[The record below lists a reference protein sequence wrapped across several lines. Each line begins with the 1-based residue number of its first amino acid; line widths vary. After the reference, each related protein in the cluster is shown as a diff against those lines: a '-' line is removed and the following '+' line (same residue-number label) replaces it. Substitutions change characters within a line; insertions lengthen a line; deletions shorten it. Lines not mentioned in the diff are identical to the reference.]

1 MLDQLIL
8 PKMQKAVADWN
19 PKQLDKK
26 VSLQTIVFPW
36 LPLVGLRLEDF
47 VGFSFWKGSFLE
59 NIQSV
64 SGISRG
70 FIQGLQPMNQAIEL
84 GPDTPSQLP
93 KPDYRAEQAQH
104 ALTNS
109 PYSRLS
115 NNGDRAKT
123 NASSSFRP
131 SARTQEITF
140 RSIVKEYTASR
151 DLLFTA
157 AGRAHGKI
165 QDAVVQN
172 YSLDGWKRGL
182 LVYILDDAVR
192 SLAAF
197 FLRIETSQNT
207 HGHRIHLLP
216 STGTSFVICF
226 VSPSQPNTLTPRY
239 LSQSLFKDLHISST
253 IPMRRSFEE
262 LQHCYNRREV
272 RRISDAD
279 GEGYIYAFVDVD
291 VWKIGMSKDFVRRQE
306 EWDRNCPDLRRIWLP
321 PIRVA
326 NRRRAESL
334 AHLLLEMACIDRPRA
349 YCQICQR
356 KHIKHFIFSG
366 TSPVVW
372 RTIVEPILLWVAL
385 A

>member
-1 MLDQLIL
+1 
-8 PKMQKAVADWN
+8 
-19 PKQLDKK
+19 
-26 VSLQTIVFPW
+26 
-36 LPLVGLRLEDF
+36 
-47 VGFSFWKGSFLE
+47 
-59 NIQSV
+59 
-64 SGISRG
+64 
-70 FIQGLQPMNQAIEL
+70 MNQVIEL

-109 PYSRLS
+109 PYSHLS

-165 QDAVVQN
+165 QNAVVQN

-182 LVYILDDAVR
+182 YKHINERPSPSYPSPHIAFVGSIFPSHRDLAKHPR
-192 SLAAF
+192 PQNPFAAF
-197 FLRIETSQNT
+197 
-207 HGHRIHLLP
+207 HGN
-216 STGTSFVICF
+216 V
-226 VSPSQPNTLTPRY
+226 
-239 LSQSLFKDLHISST
+239 SLFKDLHISST

-262 LQHCYNRREV
+262 LQRCYNRREV
-272 RRISDAD
+272 RRILDAD
-279 GEGYIYAFVDVD
+279 GEGYIYAFVNVN
-291 VWKIGMSKDFVRRQE
+291 VWKVGMSKDFIRCRE

-321 PIRVA
+321 PIWVA

-334 AHLLLEMACIDRPRA
+334 AHLLLEMVLKETALVEVEHTGAP
-349 YCQICQR
+349 
-356 KHIKHFIFSG
+356 FS
-366 TSPVVW
+366 
-372 RTIVEPILLWVAL
+372 
-385 A
+385 